1 MFTDLY
7 DDIYG
12 YDYGYDPESRL
23 DVPFVPTSE
32 KLVETM
38 LKMGGVSEN
47 DLLYDLGCGDGRIVV
62 AAARDYGARAVGV
75 DLNPQRLMEAREHAE
90 WAGVSPLVAFIEDDL
105 LCVDFSKAT
114 VVTLYLLQTI
124 NMELRPRLLSE
135 LQPGTRILS
144 HAFDMADWKA
154 DEQVSVEG
162 ANLYMWIV
170 PADIAGTW
178 VWQTHD
184 GKEYRVVL
192 RQKFQQVYGQAWIDD
207 RPAELK
213 SARLRGTR
221 LQLTI
226 QQAEAAPAAQVFT
239 CHYRDG
245 KLLPGN
251 SGAQVSAGVRVA

>member
-38 LKMGGVSEN
+38 LKMGGVNEN

-62 AAARDYGARAVGV
+62 AAARDCGARAVGV

-154 DEQVSVEG
+154 DQHVTVGG
-162 ANLYMWIV
+162 ANLFLWIV

-178 VWQTHD
+178 LWRTRD
-184 GKEYRVVL
+184 GQEYRLVI
-192 RQKFQQVYGQAWIDD
+192 RQKFQQVYGQVWIDD

-213 SARLRGTR
+213 AARLRGTR
-221 LQLTI
+221 LRLTI
-226 QQAEAAPAAQVFT
+226 QKAEAAEAQVFT

-245 KLLPGN
+245 KLLPEAG
-251 SGAQVSAGVRVA
+251 SVQASPGVRVA